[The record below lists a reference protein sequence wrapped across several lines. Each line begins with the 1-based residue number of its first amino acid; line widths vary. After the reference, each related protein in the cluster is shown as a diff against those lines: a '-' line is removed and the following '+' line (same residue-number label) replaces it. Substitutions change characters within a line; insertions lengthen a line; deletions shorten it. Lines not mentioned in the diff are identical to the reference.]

1 MNQERLQ
8 PYLQLIQDL
17 ISCDAGEEAT
27 LLEQQQDWVDEKLL
41 KIMAQVAENAAS
53 AGSAQLAA
61 KLQELG
67 ALVEQF
73 IATRRQKSTPN
84 LEAYHQLVRE
94 LLLLQIDSKN
104 DSSVVYPFLAQHQD
118 KLNST
123 FQQAFLEVS
132 RQVLSYPESADDMA
146 GVIGNTCIHI
156 QQFPLGIRADC
167 LEIAIAGYQLV
178 LTVCPRKHKPEQ
190 WATTQNNLAKAY
202 CVRIRG
208 KKTQNLERAI
218 SAAEAAL
225 EIYTRTAYPEQW
237 AMTQNNLATAY
248 QTRIR
253 GQKAENLEKAISAYE
268 SALEVYTR
276 TAYPEDWAGTQHNL
290 ATAYQTRIR
299 GQKAE
304 NLEKAISA
312 LEAVLEVR
320 IRTAYPEDWAGTQH
334 NLANAYRDRIR
345 GERAQN
351 LEQAISAY
359 KAVLE
364 VYTRTAYADQWA
376 MTQNNLGNAYRDCI
390 RGERAQNLEQA
401 ISAYKA
407 ALEVYTRTAYPEDW
421 AMTQNNLGT
430 AYLYR
435 IRGERAENLE
445 QAISAYKA
453 VLEVSTRTAYPE
465 DWAGTQNDLAI
476 AYGNRIRGERAD
488 NLEQAIFALEAALE
502 VRTRNAYPEDWAMTQ
517 HNLANAYFYRI
528 RGERA
533 ENLEQAIFGYK
544 AALEVSTRTA
554 YPEDWAQTQN
564 NLATAYHKRIRGER
578 AENLKQAVIC
588 YRNALQ
594 IRTPEAFPIACLETG
609 RNLGNLG
616 YEQGWWEIAIE
627 GYTLAIEAVEQSC
640 EWVELPQ
647 RRQELMVDALD
658 VYEKMV
664 QACLNAQRL
673 DLALTTG
680 ERSKSRTLV
689 QMMTDASLEPK
700 TATETQRQ
708 QLQSLRRQLAALTVL
723 LGQESPEQPH
733 SATPPPDNSRGGSP
747 LSPPGDVRSS
757 VAQQRQQVIQQLNH
771 LLAEINEP
779 DFTLTQ
785 RVTPIALPE
794 IQSLL
799 DDNTAILEWY
809 IGSKSDSG
817 FHTFILTSG
826 DIQVASFTPE
836 ERDTLN
842 QWSNQYLQDYNQIR
856 TASTREELTQRQ
868 QAWQTHLT
876 PRLQRLAEIL
886 RLPEILAKLPPS
898 CQNLILVPHRFLHLF
913 PLHAL
918 PVWRQPDTEAQYL
931 QDVFPKGVSYVP
943 SCQLLQRLHQR
954 PGNPQGETLPLFAVQ
969 NPTENLPYADIEVEQ
984 IERPFHPNTYILRNR
999 AATKRAFS
1007 HPETVTKLRQ
1017 SESLHFACHGTFN
1030 AANPLDS
1037 ALILAPEES
1046 VTAPE
1051 TSPPT
1056 PTLTLRDGRR
1066 ADITTQGL
1074 TFREIVSQL
1083 ELVNCRRVV
1092 LSACETGLIDA
1103 SQLVEDYIGLPS
1115 AFLYAGTVTV
1125 ISSLWSVD
1133 DLATALLMMRFYW
1146 TIDRETLS
1154 MVEALQSAQTWLRTV
1169 SRPDLIR
1176 WLKEDLKVPKKL
1188 WQNCDTR
1195 LRRSYPIVPFSGLHS
1210 WGAFCHIG
1218 L

>member
-1 MNQERLQ
+1 
-8 PYLQLIQDL
+8 
-17 ISCDAGEEAT
+17 
-27 LLEQQQDWVDEKLL
+27 
-41 KIMAQVAENAAS
+41 
-53 AGSAQLAA
+53 
-61 KLQELG
+61 
-67 ALVEQF
+67 
-73 IATRRQKSTPN
+73 
-84 LEAYHQLVRE
+84 
-94 LLLLQIDSKN
+94 
-104 DSSVVYPFLAQHQD
+104 
-118 KLNST
+118 
-123 FQQAFLEVS
+123 
-132 RQVLSYPESADDMA
+132 
-146 GVIGNTCIHI
+146 
-156 QQFPLGIRADC
+156 
-167 LEIAIAGYQLV
+167 
-178 LTVCPRKHKPEQ
+178 
-190 WATTQNNLAKAY
+190 
-202 CVRIRG
+202 
-208 KKTQNLERAI
+208 
-218 SAAEAAL
+218 
-225 EIYTRTAYPEQW
+225 
-237 AMTQNNLATAY
+237 MTQNNLA
-248 QTRIR
+248 
-253 GQKAENLEKAISAYE
+253 SAY
-268 SALEVYTR
+268 R
-276 TAYPEDWAGTQHNL
+276 
-290 ATAYQTRIR
+290 
-299 GQKAE
+299 
-304 NLEKAISA
+304 
-312 LEAVLEVR
+312 
-320 IRTAYPEDWAGTQH
+320 
-334 NLANAYRDRIR
+334 
-345 GERAQN
+345 
-351 LEQAISAY
+351 
-359 KAVLE
+359 
-364 VYTRTAYADQWA
+364 
-376 MTQNNLGNAYRDCI
+376 
-390 RGERAQNLEQA
+390 
-401 ISAYKA
+401 
-407 ALEVYTRTAYPEDW
+407 
-421 AMTQNNLGT
+421 
-430 AYLYR
+430 
-435 IRGERAENLE
+435 
-445 QAISAYKA
+445 
-453 VLEVSTRTAYPE
+453 
-465 DWAGTQNDLAI
+465 
-476 AYGNRIRGERAD
+476 
-488 NLEQAIFALEAALE
+488 
-502 VRTRNAYPEDWAMTQ
+502 
-517 HNLANAYFYRI
+517 
-528 RGERA
+528 
-533 ENLEQAIFGYK
+533 
-544 AALEVSTRTA
+544 
-554 YPEDWAQTQN
+554 
-564 NLATAYHKRIRGER
+564 KRIRGEKT
-578 AENLKQAVIC
+578 ANLKQAIIC

-594 IRTPEAFPIACLETG
+594 IRTPEAFPIDCLRTG

-658 VYEKMV
+658 VYENMV

-689 QMMTDASLEPK
+689 QMMTDAALEPK
-700 TATETQRQ
+700 NATEAQRQ

-733 SATPPPDNSRGGSP
+733 SATPPPDTSRGGSP
-747 LSPPGDVRSS
+747 LSPPGDFRSS
-757 VAQQRQQVIQQLNH
+757 VSQERQQIIQQLNH

-826 DIQVASFTPE
+826 DIQIASFTPE

-842 QWSNQYLQDYNQIR
+842 QWSNEYLQDYNQIR
-856 TASTREELTQRQ
+856 TASTREERIQRQ

-876 PRLQRLAEIL
+876 LRLQRLAEIL

-898 CQNLILVPHRFLHLF
+898 CQKLILVPHRFLHLF

-1007 HPETVTKLRQ
+1007 LPETVTKLRQ

-1046 VTAPE
+1046 ATAPE

-1056 PTLTLRDGRR
+1056 PTLTLRDGHR

-1125 ISSLWSVD
+1125 ITYGSLIFD
-1133 DLATALLMMRFYW
+1133 PTA
-1146 TIDRETLS
+1146 
-1154 MVEALQSAQTWLRTV
+1154 
-1169 SRPDLIR
+1169 
-1176 WLKEDLKVPKKL
+1176 
-1188 WQNCDTR
+1188 
-1195 LRRSYPIVPFSGLHS
+1195 
-1210 WGAFCHIG
+1210 
-1218 L
+1218 

>member
-8 PYLQLIQDL
+8 RYLQLIQEL
-17 ISCDAGEEAT
+17 ISCPAGEEAT
-27 LLEQQQDWVDEKLL
+27 LLEQERDWVDKKLL
-41 KIMAQVAENAAS
+41 QIMVQVAENATA
-53 AGSAQLAA
+53 AGSAKLAA

-73 IATRRQKSTPN
+73 IATRGKKSSPN
-84 LEAYHQLVRE
+84 LGAYHQLVRK
-94 LLLLQIDSKN
+94 LLLLQIDSKS

-118 KLNST
+118 KLNPS

-132 RQVLSYPESADDMA
+132 RQLLSYPESVDDMVK
-146 GVIGNTCIHI
+146 VIGNTCIHI
-156 QQFPLGIRADC
+156 QQLPLGSRADC

-190 WATTQNNLAKAY
+190 WAITQNNLAKAY

-208 KKTQNLERAI
+208 EKTQNLERAI
-218 SAAEAAL
+218 SASKAAL
-225 EIYTRTAYPEQW
+225 EVYTRTAYPEQW
-237 AMTQNNLATAY
+237 AITQHNLATGY

-268 SALEVYTR
+268 AALKVYT
-276 TAYPEDWAGTQHNL
+276 
-290 ATAYQTRIR
+290 
-299 GQKAE
+299 
-304 NLEKAISA
+304 
-312 LEAVLEVR
+312 
-320 IRTAYPEDWAGTQH
+320 RTAYPEDWAGTQH

-345 GERAQN
+345 GERGQN

-364 VYTRTAYADQWA
+364 VYTPTAYPAKWA
-376 MTQNNLGNAYRDCI
+376 MTQNNLGNAYCHCI
-390 RGERAQNLEQA
+390 RGERVQNLEQA

-407 ALEVYTRTAYPEDW
+407 ALGVYTRTAYPEDW

-453 VLEVSTRTAYPE
+453 VLEVYTRTAYPE

-476 AYGNRIRGERAD
+476 AYGNRIRGERAE
-488 NLEQAIFALEAALE
+488 NLEQAISALEAALE

-528 RGERA
+528 RGDRA
-533 ENLEQAIFGYK
+533 QNLEQAISGYK

-554 YPEDWAQTQN
+554 YPEDWAGTQN
-564 NLATAYHKRIRGER
+564 NLATAYSKRIRGDR
-578 AENLKQAVIC
+578 AQNLEQAMIC

-594 IRTPEAFPIACLETG
+594 IRTPEAFPIDCLQTG
-609 RNLGNLG
+609 RNLGHLG
-616 YEQGWWEIAIE
+616 YQQRWWEIAIE

-700 TATETQRQ
+700 TATEAQRQ
-708 QLQSLRRQLAALTVL
+708 QLRSLRRQLAALTVL
-723 LGQESPEQPH
+723 LGQESPEQSY
-733 SATPPPDNSRGGSP
+733 SATPPLETSRGGNL
-747 LSPPGDVRSS
+747 LSDTGDFRSS
-757 VAQQRQQVIQQLNH
+757 VAQERQQLIQQLNH
-771 LLAEINEP
+771 LLEEINEP

-799 DDNTAILEWY
+799 DDNTTILEWY
-809 IGSKSDSG
+809 INTKSDSE

-826 DIQVASFTPE
+826 NIQVASFTPE

-842 QWSNQYLQDYNQIR
+842 QWSNEYLQDYNQIR
-856 TASTREELTQRQ
+856 TASTPEERNQRQ

-886 RLPEILAKLPPS
+886 RLPDILAKLPRS
-898 CQNLILVPHRFLHLF
+898 CQKLILVPHRFLHLF

-918 PVWRQPDTEAQYL
+918 PVWIQPDTEPQYL

-954 PGNPQGETLPLFAVQ
+954 QGNSLGETLPFFAVQ
-969 NPTENLPYADIEVEQ
+969 NPTQNLPYADIEVEQ

-1007 HPETVTKLRQ
+1007 QPETVAKLRQ

-1046 VTAPE
+1046 ATEPE
-1051 TSPPT
+1051 ASPPKL
-1056 PTLTLRDGRR
+1056 PLTLRDGRR

-1083 ELVNCRRVV
+1083 ELFNCRRVV
-1092 LSACETGLIDA
+1092 LSACETGLIDS

-1154 MVEALQSAQTWLRTV
+1154 MVEALQSAQTGLRTV
-1169 SRPDLIR
+1169 SRQDLIR
-1176 WLKEDLKVPKKL
+1176 WLREDLKAPKEV

-1195 LRRSYPIVPFSGLHS
+1195 LHRFYPDLPFSGLHS